1 MAFLGNDTEPMAM
14 DLDSIPDVLRSFVE
28 EKLASGRALDEILCD
43 ALRLL
48 RFNEDFLGE
57 HMGEID
63 RQVAEGI
70 AAEERGEL
78 HDGEEALAEI
88 RAELEAR
95 RSGG

>member
-1 MAFLGNDTEPMAM
+1 M
-14 DLDSIPDVLRSFVE
+14 DLSSIPNELRPFVE
-28 EKLASGRALDEILCD
+28 AKLAAGSSFEEIVRD

-57 HMGEID
+57 HMEEID

-78 HDGEEALAEI
+78 HDSEWAMDAI
-88 RAELEAR
+88 RAEFDTR
-95 RSGG
+95 RNSR

>member
-1 MAFLGNDTEPMAM
+1 MAM
-14 DLDSIPDVLRSFVE
+14 DLGSIPAELRPFVE
-28 EKLASGRALDEILCD
+28 EKLAAGRSLDDIVRD

-57 HMGEID
+57 HMEEID

-70 AAEERGEL
+70 AAEEHGEL
-78 HDGEEALAEI
+78 HDGEEAMDEI
-88 RAELEAR
+88 RDGLDTR